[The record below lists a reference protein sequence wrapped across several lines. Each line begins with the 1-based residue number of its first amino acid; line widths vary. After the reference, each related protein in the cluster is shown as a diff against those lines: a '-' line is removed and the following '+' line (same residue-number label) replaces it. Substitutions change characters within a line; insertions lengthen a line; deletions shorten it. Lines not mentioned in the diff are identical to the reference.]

1 MCMAVTALGVDTILP
16 AFDDLR
22 EALGLEPDA
31 TEITGLITFYLVGS
45 AVGLLPAG
53 VLADRYGRRAVM
65 WGGLAIYAV
74 GAIGSML
81 APTLSTMLVARLVW
95 GLGSAGPRVAALAM
109 VRDGFAGEQMARQM
123 SFVMAVFLLV
133 PAAGPAVAAG
143 ILVWGT
149 WQVVVGLSVV
159 AAVLV
164 AALVFGLPETLPVE
178 SRVPLATSD
187 IVGSYRTVLTAPG
200 IGWYLL
206 SLTSLFGGFL
216 GYLASSELIL
226 DQTYGLEEWF
236 PLFFGGLSLVM
247 LVSMIVNG
255 RVVERVGLRRLSAL
269 MFAANIAVGG
279 AMLTAAIVSGG
290 DPPFWLF
297 VALVAGVLFTQQALI
312 PNVNSS
318 AMVPLAAVA
327 GTGAAVLNMVSGT
340 VGAVVAE
347 VVNQQFDGTITPL
360 SLGFVISSCIA
371 AIAWRRA
378 VHVTD
383 PSLETSAAA
392 GSRP

>member
-1 MCMAVTALGVDTILP
+1 MCMAVTALGVDTMLP

-31 TEITGLITFYLVGS
+31 TEITGLITLYLMGS
-45 AVGLLPAG
+45 SVGLLPAG

-65 WGGLAIYAV
+65 WGGLGIYAIGAV
-74 GAIGSML
+74 GAML
-81 APTLSTMLVARLVW
+81 APTLGTMLIARFVW

-109 VRDGFAGEQMARQM
+109 VRDGFVGDQMARQM

-133 PAAGPAVAAG
+133 PAVGPALAAG
-143 ILVWGT
+143 ILVFGS

-164 AALVFGLPETLPVE
+164 AGLVAGLPETLPDE
-178 SRVPLATSD
+178 ARVPLAAPD
-187 IVGSYRTVLTAPG
+187 ILRSYRQVFAAPG

-206 SLTSLFGGFL
+206 SLTALFGGFL

-226 DQTYGLEEWF
+226 DQTYDLETWF

-247 LVSMIVNG
+247 LTAMVVNG
-255 RVVERVGLRRLSAL
+255 RIVERIGLRRLNGL
-269 MFAANIAVGG
+269 LFMANIAAG
-279 AMLTAAIVSGG
+279 ATMVLTAIASGG
-290 DPPFWLF
+290 QPPFWLF
-297 VALVAGVLFTQQALI
+297 VALTAAVLFTQQALI
-312 PNVNSS
+312 PNVNTS

-340 VGAVVAE
+340 VGSIIAE
-347 VVNQQFDGTITPL
+347 IVNQRFDGTITPL
-360 SLGFVISSCIA
+360 ALGFVISSSIA
-371 AIAWRRA
+371 ATAWRRA
-378 VHVTD
+378 VGVVER
-383 PSLETSAAA
+383 SMS
-392 GSRP
+392 